1 MDKPR
6 VLFPFTE
13 AGLGHIMPMNSIA
26 DEFEKLY
33 GDKVE
38 CVRSYFFT
46 EGNDAKLI
54 TFEKHLKEEVVKHN
68 KHSAYGF
75 YVTLNMEFWNVYL
88 STWATMTF
96 LTLGSRKRG
105 YAHMDELKPDL
116 VVSTHWATN
125 YYAIKCKCK
134 PLTVMYCPDAHVN
147 PLFRYYC
154 DLVMI
159 SNPVGYR
166 IAATK
171 YKKRFNED
179 NLKLVPFLIREEA
192 LTTSR
197 DKLEQRR
204 KLGFAEDKFTIVLA
218 EGGYGIGKMEEIC
231 NIILEK
237 DLPVNLVP
245 VCGKNEA
252 LYKKFLT
259 LKSKGNV
266 DFHPMGY
273 INNMFDVLASAD
285 LFCGKSGASMIA
297 EPCYFGVPQIIT
309 KYATNI
315 ERYIGKYYVEDV
327 GSALKIFNPEKVV
340 EKIEEFLAHPEEL
353 EPYRLAAEAQ
363 YTNYGPEQCA
373 RYIFDLLCTRFPQL
387 KEDEEKD

>member
-6 VLFPFTE
+6 VLFPYAE

-38 CVRSYFFT
+38 CVRSAFFT
-46 EGNDAKLI
+46 EGKDKKLI
-54 TFEKHLKEEVVKHN
+54 KFEEHLKNEVVHHN
-68 KHSAYGF
+68 KHTAYGF
-75 YVTLNMEFWNVYL
+75 FATFNMEFWRVRL
-88 STWATMTF
+88 STWGTMTW

-134 PLTVMYCPDAHVN
+134 PLTVMYCPDAHIN
-147 PLFRYYC
+147 PLFRYDC
-154 DLVMI
+154 DLVMT
-159 SNPVGYR
+159 SNPVGYD
-166 IAATK
+166 IAINK
-171 YKKRFNED
+171 YKKRFNEN
-179 NLKLVPFLIREEA
+179 NLKQVPFLIRQEA
-192 LTTSR
+192 FTTSR
-197 DKLEQRR
+197 DKKEQRK
-204 KLGFAEDKFTIVLA
+204 KLGFAEDKFTIVMA
-218 EGGYGIGKMEEIC
+218 EGGYGIGRMEEIC
-231 NIILEK
+231 RIILEK

-245 VCGKNEA
+245 VCGKNEE
-252 LYKKFLT
+252 LYKKFSA
-259 LKSKGNV
+259 LKSKGNT

-273 INNMFDVLASAD
+273 ISNMFDVLASAD

-297 EPCYFGVPQIIT
+297 EPCFFGVPQIIT

-327 GSALKIFNPEKVV
+327 GSALKIFEPDKVV
-340 EKIEEFLAHPEEL
+340 EKIEEFLANPEKL
-353 EPYRLAAEAQ
+353 EPLRSAAEAQ
-363 YTNYGPEQCA
+363 RENYGPEKCA
-373 RYIFDLLCTRFPQL
+373 RYIFELLCTRFPQL
-387 KEDEEKD
+387 KEDSSET